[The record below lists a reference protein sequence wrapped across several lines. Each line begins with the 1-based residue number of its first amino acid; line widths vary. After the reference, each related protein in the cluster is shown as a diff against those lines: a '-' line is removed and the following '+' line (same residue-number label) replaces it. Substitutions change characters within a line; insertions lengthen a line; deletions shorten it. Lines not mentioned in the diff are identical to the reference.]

1 MPVMSILNINIFHIA
16 QMAKG
21 KHLKLLGL
29 IEMGSNN
36 TGHSCLERE
45 FI

>member
-21 KHLKLLGL
+21 KHFTVTWLD
-29 IEMGSNN
+29 
-36 TGHSCLERE
+36 
-45 FI
+45 